1 MFIKEISSRHG
12 SKSKAQDSTMVQ
24 LSGTARNLQDIFK
37 KHGVKLPLTDEMF
50 EQFAQFYKFLLEYNK
65 KYNLTRLT
73 TFEEVAVKH
82 FVDCI
87 YVAQLTELPENIL
100 DLGSGAGF
108 PGVPLKIVSPGTRVI
123 LAEGV
128 QKKVDFLKELRDHLG
143 LKGLDI
149 IGRNVDSKMQ
159 YPVKGV
165 ITRAVETAESTLK
178 NVANCLQTGGRV
190 LLMKTPGID
199 KEILQARETHG
210 TLYELT
216 ENIDYSLGNTSH
228 ERKLIVYKKLRRNTP
243 S

>member
-1 MFIKEISSRHG
+1 MS
-12 SKSKAQDSTMVQ
+12 Q
-24 LSGTARNLQDIFK
+24 LSGTARNLQVIFK
-37 KHGVKLPLTDEMF
+37 HNGLKLPLTDEMF
-50 EQFAQFYKFLLEYNK
+50 EQFAKFYKFLMEYNK

-87 YVAQLTELPENIL
+87 YVAQLTELPENLL
-100 DLGSGAGF
+100 DLGTGAGF
-108 PGVPLKIVSPGTRVI
+108 PGVPLKIVSPQTRVI

-128 QKKVDFLKELRDHLG
+128 QKKVDFLKELREHLG

-149 IGRNVDSKMQ
+149 IGRNVDPKMQ

-165 ITRAVETAESTLK
+165 ITRAVELTESTLK

-199 KEILQARETHG
+199 EEIKKAQETFG
-210 TLYELT
+210 TLFELT
-216 ENIDYSLGNTSH
+216 DNIDYKLGNTSH
-228 ERKLIVYKKLRRNTP
+228 SRKLLIYKKTRPNTP
-243 S
+243 ETKP